1 MKFAELNIENFLV
14 LTQAKV
20 SLADRGLVL
29 VQGVNNADTS
39 ANSNGSG
46 KSSLA
51 DALCWAIYGVTARGE
66 TGDAVVNNKVGKG
79 TRVEVV
85 ILDNMT
91 TYRIVRHRKHKP
103 NKNALHVFMNDGISG
118 EKDLTKG
125 TEKLTQEVIDKII
138 GASLDVFA
146 GSIYAGQEKMP
157 DLPNMTD
164 KMLKLLIEEAAGI
177 NALEEAYKKA
187 RENYTVAKV
196 DAMAVESE
204 IGSLMQGADNLRR
217 QLDDTVQME
226 KDWET
231 NRQVQITALADRV
244 RDQLVP
250 EANRLAVEAP
260 QSEID
265 RLAHEIAAIDAK
277 IASVGQEQMDLQ
289 NLQKI
294 ADDDLREVSLTTME
308 LGRLE
313 KLQVQATNDLANV
326 NHKVGCPCTEC
337 GRPITEQE
345 LASARATAVSRLNL
359 ANKQVLEV
367 ATYLATVQK
376 RAVAS
381 QGAVTV
387 FKQGMT
393 DLSKEVAERAALEA
407 QRAVLTQKEQ
417 RRQQIVAQA
426 RNDMEAIKRLK
437 AETSPFGGKIQ
448 AIQKNIGIIE
458 HDARIKQTELSI
470 KQRRVALENEVVRVF
485 SPAGVRARVLD
496 EVTPYLNAQTSKY
509 LSILSDGNITAEWST
524 LTMNKAGEM
533 KERFAIDVSSVSSSQ
548 TFKGLSGGEKRK
560 VRVATALALQDL
572 VSTRATKPIDLF
584 IGDEIDHA
592 LDASG
597 LERLMVILDEKAR
610 ERGTVMVISHNS
622 LKDEIKQ
629 VMTVERTASG
639 ETKITETVA

>member
-1 MKFAELNIENFLV
+1 MKFTELNIENFLV
-14 LTQAKV
+14 LTEAKV

-29 VQGVNNADTS
+29 VQGINNADSS

-66 TGDAVVNNKVGKG
+66 SGDAVVNNKVGKG

-85 ILDNMT
+85 IMDDMT
-91 TYRIVRHRKHKP
+91 TYRIVRYRKHKP
-103 NKNALHVFMNDGISG
+103 HKNALHVFMDDGISG

-125 TEKLTQEVIDKII
+125 TEKLTQDVIDKII

-187 RENYTVAKV
+187 RENFTAAKIDV
-196 DAMAVESE
+196 MATESE
-204 IGSLMQGADNLRR
+204 IANLKQSANSLRLQLDSTITMERDWDDNR
-217 QLDDTVQME
+217 QL
-226 KDWET
+226 
-231 NRQVQITALADRV
+231 QIKTLSDRV

-250 EANRLAVEAP
+250 EANRLAAEAP

-265 RLAHEIAAIDAK
+265 RLTSEIAAIDAK
-277 IASVGQEQMDLQ
+277 IASVGQEQAQLDALTRTAMLAERDTTIKQ
-289 NLQKI
+289 TTETNLRTRVQHLTSQL
-294 ADDDLREVSLTTME
+294 AD
-308 LGRLE
+308 
-313 KLQVQATNDLANV
+313 V
-326 NHKVGCPCTEC
+326 NHKIGCPCDTC
-337 GRPITEQE
+337 GRPLTAAE
-345 LASARATAVSRLNL
+345 LATTRWKIEADLGDAKKNFTDATIAAEDAENAWFAARSAVER
-359 ANKQVLEV
+359 
-367 ATYLATVQK
+367 
-376 RAVAS
+376 
-381 QGAVTV
+381 

-393 DLSKEVAERAALEA
+393 DLTKEVAQRASLEA
-407 QRAVLTQKEQ
+407 QRSVLTQKEQ
-417 RRQQIVAQA
+417 RRQQVVAQA

-437 AETSPFGGKIQ
+437 VEVSPFDGTKAG
-448 AIQKNIGIIE
+448 IQKSIDTIE
-458 HDARIKQTELSI
+458 HDTKLKQTELSI
-470 KQRRVALENEVVRVF
+470 KQRRMALENEVVRVF

-509 LSILSDGNITAEWST
+509 LSILSDGNISAEWST

-622 LKDEIKQ
+622 LRDEISN
-629 VMTVERTASG
+629 VLLVERTSSG
-639 ETKITETVA
+639 DTVITETVS